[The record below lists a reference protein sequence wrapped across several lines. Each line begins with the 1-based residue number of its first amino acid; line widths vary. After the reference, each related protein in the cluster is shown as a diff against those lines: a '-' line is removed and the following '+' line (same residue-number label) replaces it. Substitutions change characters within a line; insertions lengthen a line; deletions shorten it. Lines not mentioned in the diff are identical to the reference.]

1 MLLESIERFSKA
13 FRGMVKEKNVAIISH
28 FDCDGLTSASIIA
41 KMLLRENKNF
51 TLRVI
56 KQLTAKEVEKF
67 DFDEKTILIFLDLGS
82 GQLDLLEKFLEK
94 TQVFVLD
101 HHQPKNFTH
110 FNLYHLNP
118 ILFREEE
125 VSTSIVCYFF
135 AKFFDIR
142 NVELIDLAVVGAI
155 GDMIDEKWELKGLA
169 KRVLEEAENLGK
181 IRIIKGLRLYGRN
194 TRAVHKALELSFDP
208 YIPGISGSESNAVQL
223 LSEIGIPLK
232 ENGKW
237 RKLKDLS
244 MEEQRRLASALIAE
258 RFKLENAEDIFG
270 DIYTLVERPEEIQ
283 DAREFATLI
292 NACGRLGRA
301 DVAIKVCLRDEEALE
316 EALKIF
322 EEYRKEISRILAWI
336 KEENP
341 IIKKKHANF
350 LIAKDKIP
358 DTLIGTITS
367 ILLNS
372 SLVDSKPLFGLA
384 YSDDEIKISARIPKL
399 FNSINL
405 KEIIRLSTSQLEG
418 EGGGHQKAAGGI
430 IPKGKEEKFI
440 ETIEKLLGEALGEK
454 S

>member
-1 MLLESIERFSKA
+1 
-13 FRGMVKEKNVAIISH
+13 
-28 FDCDGLTSASIIA
+28 
-41 KMLLRENKNF
+41 
-51 TLRVI
+51 
-56 KQLTAKEVEKF
+56 
-67 DFDEKTILIFLDLGS
+67 LDLGS
-82 GQLDLLEKFLEK
+82 GQLDLLRKILDK

-101 HHQPKNFTH
+101 HHQPKDFTH
-110 FNLYHLNP
+110 LNLFHLNP
-118 ILFREEE
+118 ILFGEEE
-125 VSTSIVCYFF
+125 VSSSIVSYFF

-142 NVELIDLAVVGAI
+142 NSELIDLAIVGAI

-169 KRVLEEAENLGK
+169 KKVLEEAELLGK
-181 IRIIKGLRLYGRN
+181 IKVTKGLRLYGRN
-194 TRAVHKALELSFDP
+194 TRPIHKALELSFDP

-237 RKLKDLS
+237 RKLKDLTL
-244 MEEQRRLASALIAE
+244 EEQKKLASAILAE
-258 RFKLENAEDIFG
+258 RLKLENTEDIFG
-270 DIYTLVERPEEIQ
+270 EIYTLTERPEEIQ

-292 NACGRLGRA
+292 NACGRLGKA
-301 DVAIKVCLRDEEALE
+301 DIAIKVCLKDKKALG

-322 EEYRKEISRILAWI
+322 EEYRKEVSRILNWI

-341 IIKKKHANF
+341 IVKGKYANY
-350 LIAKDKIP
+350 LIAKDKVP

-372 SLVDSKPLFGLA
+372 SLVETKPLFGLA
-384 YSDDEIKISARIPKL
+384 YSEDQVKISARVPKL

-405 KEIIRLSTSQLEG
+405 KEIIRISTSQLGG
-418 EGGGHQKAAGGI
+418 EGGGHQKAAGGM

-440 ETIEKLLGEALGEK
+440 ETIEKLLGEKLGEK